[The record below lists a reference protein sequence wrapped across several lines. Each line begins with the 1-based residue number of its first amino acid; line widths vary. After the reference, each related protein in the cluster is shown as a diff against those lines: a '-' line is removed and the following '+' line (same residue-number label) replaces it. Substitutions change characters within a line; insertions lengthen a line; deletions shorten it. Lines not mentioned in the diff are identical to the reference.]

1 MPYNIYDQQLRQQ
14 DRLLAKFQELFS
26 KPSQQ
31 TYLNKSE
38 ALLIATLF
46 LLEGLVQTTLMLH
59 TSLVLIY
66 LLKIIYSSNPQYLQI
81 FTLKWFL
88 LSKFL
93 TCRFFWTLMS
103 EINIEQLRIDFVLL
117 CFQMIIIVIKF
128 RLSNIKIA
136 ILIGIL
142 TFQVGLQ
149 YILSQKLDDIT
160 IICWIGGLTIMWILY
175 QKQLQIQEEYDQ
187 KIKEFDGEA
196 IKLKKE
202 IEMSYKTIIIEDQQQ
217 SRQEEL
223 LKKLRLL
230 KYQKLLDKTEHSYLE
245 EKLLQKQMSQ
255 PSRVLTVRNLP
266 DDDDKSSIQEIEDS
280 PSKKS
285 PIRRALRLNSINESL
300 SFAHTVG
307 HSMNR
312 DEIKENDENFFTLD
326 DLDDLLKI
334 VSGRK
339 EHLWLPSFLRSNK
352 NIDTRG
358 SESFSP
364 EAKNF
369 ILNHFTEREF
379 NFQQQQGE
387 TKIQEHQYFIDSNY
401 NQMKE
406 CLNNFNFD
414 FFEVN
419 EPNKFISFSSFIFQQ
434 YNINQVLKIKEKSI
448 QIEFCHRIESFYMQ
462 NPYHNSIHAMDVAN
476 SASFFL
482 ENGLDVT
489 PFEQC
494 CLIISALSH
503 DVGHP
508 GLNNGFLVASQ
519 SKQALIYNDQSVL
532 ESYHA
537 SLMFHVLK
545 DEKANILK
553 NINDVDYK
561 GFRKYCLNL
570 ILDTDLQKHFPLLN
584 KFKNFLALG
593 SDSQS
598 DEQSKLLI
606 LSIAIKCADIGHG
619 AKQLNL
625 HKLWSRRIIEE
636 FFLQG
641 DLEAQV
647 GIQVTPMCDRSQSVT
662 KSQEGFLKAIVWPLF
677 DAFGEFLKNENFK
690 KICLD
695 QISVNIQYWQQQQQ
709 EEEENGK
716 EYKCSFFLDTN
727 IISIPVQNKNMMFN
741 LNW

>member
-26 KPSQQ
+26 KPSHQ
-31 TYLNKSE
+31 TRLHKSE

-46 LLEGLVQTTLMLH
+46 LLEGLAQTTLMLN

-66 LLKIIYSSNPQYLQI
+66 LLNIIYSSNPQQLQI

-88 LSKFL
+88 LSKIL
-93 TCRFFWTLMS
+93 TSRLIWALVS
-103 EINIEQLRIDFVLL
+103 EISIEQLRLDFVLF
-117 CFQMIIIVIKF
+117 CFELLIIVIKF
-128 RLSNIKIA
+128 RISNNKIA
-136 ILIGIL
+136 ILAGTLTLYIGLLLIL
-142 TFQVGLQ
+142 TQKCDDIV
-149 YILSQKLDDIT
+149 ILS
-160 IICWIGGLTIMWILY
+160 WIGSLYAMWVIFNN
-175 QKQLQIQEEYDQ
+175 QLQIQEEYDR

-196 IKLKKE
+196 TKLKKE
-202 IEMSYKTIIIEDQQQ
+202 TEMSFKTIIIEDQQQ

-230 KYQKLLDKTEHSYLE
+230 KYQKLLDKTEHIYLE
-245 EKLLQKQMSQ
+245 EKLLQKQLSN

-266 DDDDKSSIQEIEDS
+266 DDDDKSSIQEIEETS
-280 PSKKS
+280 SKKS
-285 PIRRALRLNSINESL
+285 PSRRPLRLNSINESL

-312 DEIKENDENFFTLD
+312 DEIKEDDDNFLSLD
-326 DLDDLLKI
+326 DLNDLLKI

-339 EHLWLPSFLRSNK
+339 EHLWLPSYLRSTK
-352 NIDTRG
+352 NIDSRG

-369 ILNHFTEREF
+369 ILNHFTEHEF
-379 NFQQQQGE
+379 NFQLLQGE
-387 TKIQEHQYFIDSNY
+387 TNIQEHQYFIDSNH

-419 EPNKFISFSSFIFQQ
+419 DQNKFISFSSFIFQK
-434 YNINQVLKIKEKSI
+434 YNINQVLKIKEKSV

-598 DEQSKLLI
+598 DEQTKLLI
-606 LSIAIKCADIGHG
+606 LSIAIKCADVGHG

-625 HKLWSRRIIEE
+625 HKIWSRRIIEE

-677 DAFGEFLKNENFK
+677 DAFGEFLKHENFRQT
-690 KICLD
+690 CLD

-709 EEEENGK
+709 EEENKGK
-716 EYKCSFFLDTN
+716 GYKCSFFQDTN

>member
-1 MPYNIYDQQLRQQ
+1 MPYNIYDLQLRQQ

-26 KPSQQ
+26 KPSHYTQ
-31 TYLNKSE
+31 LNKSE
-38 ALLIATLF
+38 AILIATLF
-46 LLEGLVQTTLMLH
+46 LLEGLSQTTLMLH
-59 TSLVLIY
+59 TSLILIY
-66 LLKIIYSSNPQYLQI
+66 LLKIIYSSNPEQLQI
-81 FTLKWFL
+81 FTIKWFI
-88 LSKFL
+88 LSKII
-93 TCRFFWTLMS
+93 TCRFFWGFVS
-103 EINIEQLRIDFVLL
+103 ENNIEQLNMDFVLL
-117 CFQMIIIVIKF
+117 SFQMMAIVIKMK
-128 RLSNIKIA
+128 LSNFKIA
-136 ILIGIL
+136 IITFIL
-142 TFQVGLQ
+142 TFYVGLQ
-149 YILSQKLDDIT
+149 YFDSQKFDN
-160 IICWIGGLTIMWILY
+160 IIIVCWIAGLANIWMLF
-175 QKQLQIQEEYDQ
+175 QKQQQLQDVYDK
-187 KIKEFDGEA
+187 KIREFDGEA
-196 IKLKKE
+196 IRLKKE
-202 IEMSYKTIIIEDQQQ
+202 TEMSYKTIIIEDQQQ

-230 KYQKLLDKTEHSYLE
+230 KYQKLLEKTENFYFE
-245 EKLLQKQMSQ
+245 EKLLQKQLSS
-255 PSRVLTVRNLP
+255 PSKVLTVRNLP

-285 PIRRALRLNSINESL
+285 PSRRAIRMNSINESL

-307 HSMNR
+307 HSIVR
-312 DEIKENDENFFTLD
+312 DEIKEDDNFFTLE
-326 DLDDLLKI
+326 DLNDLLKI

-339 EHLWLPSFLRSNK
+339 EHLWLPTFLRSNK
-352 NIDTRG
+352 NIDSRG
-358 SESFSP
+358 SDSFSP

-369 ILNHFTEREF
+369 ILNHFTECEF
-379 NFQQQQGE
+379 NFLQQSEE
-387 TKIQEHQYFIDSNY
+387 TQIQDHNYFIDSNH
-401 NQMKE
+401 NQMTE

-414 FFEVN
+414 FFEAN
-419 EPNKFISFSSFIFQQ
+419 DQNKFINFSSFIFQK
-434 YNINQVLKIKEKSI
+434 YNINQVLKIKEKSV

-482 ENGLDVT
+482 ENGLEVT

-494 CLIISALSH
+494 CLIISSLSH

-545 DEKANILK
+545 DDKANILK

-593 SDSQS
+593 SDSQK
-598 DEQSKLLI
+598 DEQNKLLI

-625 HKLWSRRIIEE
+625 HKIWSRRIIEE

-677 DAFGEFLKNENFK
+677 DAFGEFLKQENFK
-690 KICLD
+690 KTCLD
-695 QISVNIQYWQQQQQ
+695 QITVNIQYWQQQQQ
-709 EEEENGK
+709 EEEQNEQG
-716 EYKCSFFLDTN
+716 YKCSFFKDTN